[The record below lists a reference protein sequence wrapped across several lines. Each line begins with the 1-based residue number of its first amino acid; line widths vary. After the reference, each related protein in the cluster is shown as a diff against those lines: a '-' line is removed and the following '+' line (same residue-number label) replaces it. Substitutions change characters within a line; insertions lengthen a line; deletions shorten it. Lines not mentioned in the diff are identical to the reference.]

1 VIVGT
6 VRMALTLGQWCHG
19 INSWQAGGHIWNPLR
34 DRQTEDFNVRD
45 AIVQTVPD
53 TNSAVNPKCAEM
65 ALPKKLRIFLNE
77 LSHSCGRVLGRLDG
91 ELRSRQ
97 SSR

>member
-1 VIVGT
+1 
-6 VRMALTLGQWCHG
+6 MALTLGQWCHG
-19 INSWQAGGHIWNPLR
+19 ITSWQAGGHVRDPLY
-34 DRQTEDFNVRD
+34 DRQTEGINILD
-45 AIVQTVPD
+45 AIVQTVPGTD
-53 TNSAVNPKCAEM
+53 TAVKPKWAGM
-65 ALPKKLRIFLNE
+65 DSPKRPGIFLNE